1 MKFDKSSQNFSFVAL
16 GRLAG
21 SGSQAIFYFI
31 FAFFLEPELYGEM
44 SYLIALAG
52 TFSIISRFGLN
63 QTVTVYQAKNENS
76 IVNQINVLS
85 LLTTS
90 VAAIILLPINIFAA
104 FLALSLS
111 FFPMNQYNFL
121 GQKNYKKFMI
131 NSITRSI
138 LLIII
143 PVSLFFI
150 WDISGILIGMTV
162 SYFICSLDFL
172 RKIKF
177 QINSFNEIKNNF
189 SVIIHNFGADLSTNL
204 SRRIDKLLIAPLLG
218 FTSLGIYQFNIQIL
232 FGLELIPIAIHS
244 FLLSEESSGK
254 KHKKIEYYV
263 ILMSIIISLIVFF
276 IAPPVIEN
284 ILPEYSEGIPSL
296 QLLVLTLIP
305 LSIMAILNAKLQALE
320 SKKIGYSALI
330 RIGSLLILIATIGN
344 WYGLMGLSVSV
355 LLSVIFHVIFL
366 AILYT
371 STNHKQN
378 NSVNS
383 SKL

>member
-1 MKFDKSSQNFSFVAL
+1 MKFDKSSQNFSFVAI

-52 TFSIISRFGLN
+52 TFSIVSRFGLN

-90 VAAIILLPINIFAA
+90 VAAIILLPINVFAA

-143 PVSLFFI
+143 PVGLFFI
-150 WDISGILIGMTV
+150 WEIPGILIGMTI

-172 RKIKF
+172 RKIKL

-189 SVIIHNFGADLSTNL
+189 SVVIHNFGADLSTNL
-204 SRRIDKLLIAPLLG
+204 SRRVDKLLIAPLLG
-218 FTSLGIYQFNIQIL
+218 FTSVGIYQFNMQIL

-254 KHKKIEYYV
+254 KHKKIEYFV
-263 ILMSIIISLIVFF
+263 IFASIIISLIIFF
-276 IAPPVIEN
+276 IAPIVIEN
-284 ILPEYSEGIPSL
+284 ILPKYSEGIPSL
-296 QLLVLTLIP
+296 QILVITLIP

-344 WYGLMGLSVSV
+344 WYGLMGLSISV
-355 LLSVIFHVIFL
+355 LLSVILHVIFL
-366 AILYT
+366 AFLYR
-371 STNHKQN
+371 SAKQER
-378 NSVNS
+378 
-383 SKL
+383 K

>member
-121 GQKNYKKFMI
+121 GQKNYKKF
-131 NSITRSI
+131 
-138 LLIII
+138 
-143 PVSLFFI
+143 
-150 WDISGILIGMTV
+150 
-162 SYFICSLDFL
+162 
-172 RKIKF
+172 
-177 QINSFNEIKNNF
+177 
-189 SVIIHNFGADLSTNL
+189 STN
-204 SRRIDKLLIAPLLG
+204 IC
-218 FTSLGIYQFNIQIL
+218 
-232 FGLELIPIAIHS
+232 
-244 FLLSEESSGK
+244 K
-254 KHKKIEYYV
+254 K
-263 ILMSIIISLIVFF
+263 
-276 IAPPVIEN
+276 
-284 ILPEYSEGIPSL
+284 
-296 QLLVLTLIP
+296 
-305 LSIMAILNAKLQALE
+305 
-320 SKKIGYSALI
+320 SK
-330 RIGSLLILIATIGN
+330 TI
-344 WYGLMGLSVSV
+344 
-355 LLSVIFHVIFL
+355 
-366 AILYT
+366 
-371 STNHKQN
+371 
-378 NSVNS
+378 
-383 SKL
+383 